1 VTRPSENLFPVFLR
15 ECIRPGLK
23 ARGYAPAGQTYRKT
37 LGPATAH
44 LIFMQ
49 YRSAHMGH
57 FDLRMTITLD
67 PFRAELGAVLM
78 EDLSRHLHGSVAGSP
93 WGWPCERSGWPALA
107 ESLIGPVA
115 AGAALIESFLHLP
128 TLARC
133 LEGQMRFA
141 GDVDSELSEITQAM
155 TSAGVEVAYQS
166 PGYTSKAGKV
176 RPDKVAALSYCYELM
191 EEWQKSLDSW
201 RDYMTTPQSPDVVRK
216 ARVRQRYLE
225 EKCAT

>member
-1 VTRPSENLFPVFLR
+1 VTRPSVNLFPVFLR

-23 ARGYAPAGQTYRKT
+23 ARGYTPAGQTYRKT
-37 LGPATAH
+37 QGLATAY

-57 FDLRMTITLD
+57 FDVRMSITLD
-67 PFRAELGAVLM
+67 PFRAELGAVLT
-78 EDLSRHLHGSVAGSP
+78 EDLSRHLHGSVARSP
-93 WGWPCERSGWPALA
+93 WSWPCERSGWPALA
-107 ESLIGPVA
+107 ESLVGPVA
-115 AGAALIESFLHLP
+115 AGAALIESFQHLP

-141 GDVDSELSEITQAM
+141 GDVDSELSEITQSM
-155 TSAGVEVAYQS
+155 RSAGIEVAYQA

-201 RDYMTTPQSPDVVRK
+201 RDYMTTPQSPDTVRK
-216 ARVRQRYLE
+216 ARARQRYLE
-225 EKCAT
+225 EKCAG

>member
-1 VTRPSENLFPVFLR
+1 MTRPSENLFPVFLR

-23 ARGYAPAGQTYRKT
+23 ARGYTAAGQTYSKT
-37 LGPATAH
+37 QGPATAR

-78 EDLSRHLHGSVAGSP
+78 EDLSRYLHGSVARSP
-93 WGWPCERSGWPALA
+93 WTWPCERSGWPALA

-115 AGAALIESFLHLP
+115 TGAALIESFLHLP
-128 TLARC
+128 ALARC
-133 LEGQMRFA
+133 LEGQMRFT
-141 GDVDSELSEITQAM
+141 GDVDSELSEISQAM
-155 TSAGVEVAYQS
+155 TSSGIAVLYQS
-166 PGYTSKAGKV
+166 PGYTSKANKV

-191 EEWQKSLDSW
+191 EEWQKALDSW
-201 RDYMTTPQSPDVVRK
+201 RDYMTTPQGPDAVRK
-216 ARVRQRYLE
+216 ARARQRYLE
-225 EKCAT
+225 EKCAG